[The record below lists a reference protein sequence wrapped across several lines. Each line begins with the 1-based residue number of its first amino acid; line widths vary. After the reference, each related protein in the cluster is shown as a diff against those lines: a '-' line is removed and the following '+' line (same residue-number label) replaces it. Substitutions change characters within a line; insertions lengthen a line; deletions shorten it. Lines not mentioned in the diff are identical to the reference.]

1 MAFFPCS
8 EVALN
13 GPCGPADSWHPQLS
27 LRGAL
32 HIFVAFDWGS
42 HIDLAQVQQ
51 RTSAQVHLLPRRRR
65 TPASIAY
72 RPSPV
77 RLQLAPVEI
86 EAPPLGRVAATAE
99 MTLFDFGAVSVA
111 LHVPW
116 DLSANQ
122 LQSLAGSLA
131 DSTALVQ
138 TVRQAI
144 DPLHE
149 ILAPSIT
156 DFDWGEQT
164 EEYFVFELPPG
175 PPLPLTEQLLTQAA
189 DWIAAIVRLESD
201 PLSPAEVTEALRQ
214 RISYTP
220 NDLFVAEWSAA
231 MLIDQDCEET
241 LETIELANLQL
252 LEFRHIDTR
261 LDDELASAHSLIKP
275 LARSWLPFWRTHA
288 RQLRALGDLK
298 VQANTVFERTGNVL
312 KLVGDQYLSRV
323 YRLLAARFHLDAWE
337 ASVRNSLDTAES
349 VYRVV
354 SDQSAMF
361 RAETLEMIIIALILF
376 EVALSLYDRL

>member
-1 MAFFPCS
+1 MN
-8 EVALN
+8 LN
-13 GPCGPADSWHPQLS
+13 KS
-27 LRGAL
+27 LPSPIPWNPHASLHGAL

-42 HIDLAQVQQ
+42 HIDLEQVRQ
-51 RTSAQVHLLPRRRR
+51 RTAAQVHLLPRRRR

-77 RLQLAPVEI
+77 RLQLQPMEI
-86 EAPPLGRVAATAE
+86 EVNLLGRVRATAE

-111 LHVPW
+111 LHLPW
-116 DLSANQ
+116 QLSA
-122 LQSLAGSLA
+122 SDVPILASGLA
-131 DSTALVQ
+131 DSAPLVDA
-138 TVRQAI
+138 VRRAV
-144 DPLHE
+144 DPLHNLLE
-149 ILAPSIT
+149 PAIA

-164 EEYFVFELPPG
+164 EEYFVFEIPPG
-175 PPLPLTEQLLTQAA
+175 PPLAAPHQLMDQAA
-189 DWIAAIVRLESD
+189 DWIAAIVRLEQD
-201 PLSPAEVTEALRQ
+201 PLSPTEIVEALRQ

-220 NDLFVAEWSAA
+220 SDLFVAEWSAA
-231 MLIDQDCEET
+231 LLIDHDCEET

-252 LEFRHIDTR
+252 LELRHLDTR
-261 LDDELASAHSLIKP
+261 LDDQLANAHRLIRP
-275 LARSWLPFWRTHA
+275 LKSTWLPFWRTHA

-298 VQANTVFERTGNVL
+298 VQANTAFERAGNVL

-323 YRLLAARFHLDAWE
+323 YRLLAARFHLDTWE

-354 SDQSAMF
+354 SDQSATL
-361 RAETLEMIIIALILF
+361 RAETLEIIIVGLILF